1 MSSPDL
7 KTLFHYNHNR
17 PKSTPIIVNTTS
29 GFPDKSGD
37 PVISQNHV
45 PQKDTSFSTHQHSL
59 VDVARTPSSGSSSHE
74 NENESTPLLGN
85 SDSGNSGIFMQEL
98 KGDFKENIGSYLRL
112 SNYKQILHHVKIA
125 ILLVLTVVFCA
136 IITAHDETGE
146 KFWITSVD
154 STKPTVSTSHQADGV
169 MKLTLDGPINAKEER
184 DPNKTYSFITVDILS
199 NKSSVVLDTKRWE
212 INNAMLLQ
220 EETEEVEHK
229 FSNVSETETVSLR
242 FTTNSSESFAV
253 RWKLHVT
260 RNEEIIVAAIILA
273 FVYVLIIF
281 ELVHR
286 TIAAIIGSLAAVAAL
301 SYFEKRPSLEVI
313 ISWIDME
320 TLMLLFGMMI
330 LVAIFS
336 ETGFFNFFALKAY
349 KIAKG
354 QVWSLVTLLCI
365 FSAVVSA
372 FLDNVTTILLL
383 TPVTI
388 RLCEVLNL
396 DPKNILI
403 AEVLFSNI
411 GGTATAV
418 GDPPNVIIVS
428 NKEMSA
434 KGIDFAE
441 FTLHMTVGIVFVA
454 IAGYAALR
462 FYYRNMDSLQNKD
475 PPEIAELKHEID
487 LWKKAAAR
495 VSVATREESIM
506 KALFMQKS
514 AQRENS
520 LVRRLYRIKRS
531 EIKDFQ
537 QNVQDLERKYFITD
551 QWLLVKS
558 SFILAVAILFFFLQS
573 FVGGIHLN
581 IGWVAVMGAILLI
594 VLADI
599 EDMENT
605 LHKVEWATLIFFA
618 ALFVLMEALKE
629 LQLIDWIGDKVSD
642 VIKSVDEGQ
651 RLTAAVM
658 VILWVSAFASSFI
671 DNIPYTTAMIPV
683 LIHLE
688 EDPDLNL
695 DILPLTFALAFGACL
710 GGNGT
715 LIGAS
720 ANVVCAGIA
729 EQHGYGFTFLE
740 FFKVGFPMMIVTN
753 IVAMAYLAVCHIA
766 FEWH

>member
-17 PKSTPIIVNTTS
+17 PKSTPLLDTTDAD
-29 GFPDKSGD
+29 FPQKRST
-37 PVISQNHV
+37 PVITNVISKKN
-45 PQKDTSFSTHQHSL
+45 TSFSTPNQNEF
-59 VDVARTPSSGSSSHE
+59 VDVTKTPSTSE
-74 NENESTPLLGN
+74 TDNESTPLLGN
-85 SDSGNSGIFMQEL
+85 SDSGNSGVFMKEMT
-98 KGDFKENIGSYLRL
+98 GDLKENVGNYFRL
-112 SNYKQILHHVKIA
+112 SNYKQILHHFKIF
-125 ILLVLTVVFCA
+125 ILLILTIIFCT
-136 IITAHDETGE
+136 IITANNESEE
-146 KFWITSVD
+146 KFWTTSID
-154 STKPTVSTSHQADGV
+154 NIKPTVSMSHEADGLL
-169 MKLTLDGPINAKEER
+169 KLTLDGPINAKDET
-184 DPNKTYSFITVDILS
+184 DPNMTHSIITVDILQE
-199 NKSSVVLDTKRWE
+199 NTSVVLATKQWE
-212 INNAMLLQ
+212 VNHTILLL

-229 FSNVSETETVSLR
+229 FSNVSEAETVIVR
-242 FTTNSSESFAV
+242 FTTNSTESFPI

-260 RNEEIIVAAIILA
+260 RNEEIVVAAVILA
-273 FVYVLIIF
+273 FVYILIIF

-354 QVWSLVTLLCI
+354 QVWSLVTLLCL

-428 NKEMSA
+428 NKEMSD

-441 FTLHMTVGIVFVA
+441 FTIHMAVGIVFVSF
-454 IAGYAALR
+454 AGYAALR

-475 PPEIAELKHEID
+475 PPEIAELKHEIE

-506 KALFMQKS
+506 KALFLQKS
-514 AQRENS
+514 VQRENN
-520 LVRRLYRIKRS
+520 LVRRLYRKKRS
-531 EIKDFQ
+531 DIKDFQ

-551 QWLLVKS
+551 QWLLIKS
-558 SFILAVAILFFFLQS
+558 SFVLAVAILFFFLQS
-573 FVGGIHLN
+573 FLDGIHLN
-581 IGWVAVMGAILLI
+581 IGWIAVMGAILLI

-642 VIKSVDEGQ
+642 VIKSVDEEQ

-753 IVAMAYLAVCHIA
+753 IVAMAYLAICHIA
-766 FEWH
+766 FQWH

>member
-1 MSSPDL
+1 MLVFSP
-7 KTLFHYNHNR
+7 
-17 PKSTPIIVNTTS
+17 TP
-29 GFPDKSGD
+29 
-37 PVISQNHV
+37 
-45 PQKDTSFSTHQHSL
+45 QH
-59 VDVARTPSSGSSSHE
+59 VDVSRTPSYGSQDNRSCDT
-74 NENESTPLLGN
+74 ESTPLLGN
-85 SDSGNSGIFMQEL
+85 SDSGNSGVFVKEMTVDI
-98 KGDFKENIGSYLRL
+98 KGNINNYFRN
-112 SNYKQILHHVKIA
+112 NYKQLFHHFKIA
-125 ILLVLTVVFCA
+125 ILLILTVVFCG
-136 IITAHDETGE
+136 IITANEETDE
-146 KFWITSVD
+146 KFWTTSID
-154 STKPTVSTSHQADGV
+154 NTTPIVSSFHDANGAL
-169 MKLTLDGPINAKEER
+169 KLTLDGPVNPKG
-184 DPNKTYSFITVDILS
+184 DKSVNKTRSFITVEVLQDNSTNVLETKMWEVNSAIILDEAS
-199 NKSSVVLDTKRWE
+199 E
-212 INNAMLLQ
+212 Q
-220 EETEEVEHK
+220 VEHK
-229 FSNVSETETVSLR
+229 FSNVSGRASVSLR
-242 FTTNSSESFAV
+242 FTTNSSENFAV

-260 RNEEIIVAAIILA
+260 HDSEIIIAAIILV
-273 FVYVLIIF
+273 FVYILIIF

-301 SYFEKRPSLEVI
+301 SYFGKRPPLEVI
-313 ISWIDME
+313 IAWIDME

-349 KIAKG
+349 KMAKG
-354 QVWSLVTLLCI
+354 QIWSLVTLLCL

-428 NKEMSA
+428 NKEMSE

-441 FTLHMTVGIVFVA
+441 FTLHMAVGIVFVA
-454 IAGYAALR
+454 FAGYAALR
-462 FYYRNMDSLQNKD
+462 IYYRNMKSLQNKD
-475 PPEIAELKHEID
+475 PPEISELKHEIE

-495 VSVATREESIM
+495 VSVVSREESIM
-506 KALFMQKS
+506 KALFLQKS
-514 AQRENS
+514 AQRENT

-537 QNVQDLERKYFITD
+537 QNVEDLERKYYITD
-551 QWLLVKS
+551 PWLLIKS
-558 SFILAVAILFFFLQS
+558 SIVLAVAILFFFLQS
-573 FVGGIHLN
+573 FLDGIHLN
-581 IGWVAVMGAILLI
+581 IGKNMYKLLLLI

-629 LQLIDWIGDKVSD
+629 LQLIDWIGDQVSAA
-642 VIKSVDEGQ
+642 IKSVDEEQ

-695 DILPLTFALAFGACL
+695 DLLPLTFALAFGACL

-729 EQHGYGFTFLE
+729 EQHGYGFTFTE

-753 IVAMAYLAVCHIA
+753 IVAMAYLAICHLA
-766 FEWH
+766 FQWH